1 MGLFGVILL
10 AMSLSM
16 DSMGIGISYGLRK
29 VRISLIVKII
39 ISLIS
44 IIFTAASIFI
54 GELILLIIDKD
65 IAKLMGCLMLI
76 VLGAF
81 IIYQALKKNQKDKK
95 SIRPMTRSFMLKSF
109 GITIKII
116 RDPISC
122 DFDRSSHIDIKEAIY
137 LGVALSIDS
146 FGAGISSAVSGLDS
160 YFIPLAVG
168 LCQFLFLSGGIILGK
183 KISTLKKVDSKVFV
197 VASGVLLIVLAFIR
211 YFI

>member
-1 MGLFGVILL
+1 MGLFGIILL

-29 VRISLIVKII
+29 VRISFIVKII

-44 IIFTAASIFI
+44 IIFTATSIFI

-65 IAKLMGCLMLI
+65 IANLMGCLMLI
-76 VLGAF
+76 GLGVF
-81 IIYQALKKNQKDKK
+81 IIYQALRKNQKDKK

-122 DFDRSSHIDIKEAIY
+122 DFDKSSHIDIKEAIY

-168 LCQFLFLSGGIILGK
+168 LCQFLFLSCGIILGK
-183 KISTLKKVDSKVFV
+183 KISTLKKVDSKIFV
-197 VASGVLLIVLAFIR
+197 VVSGVLLIVLAFIR

>member
-1 MGLFGVILL
+1 MGLFGIILL

-44 IIFTAASIFI
+44 IIFTATSIFI

-65 IAKLMGCLMLI
+65 IAKLLGCLMLI
-76 VLGAF
+76 GLGAF
-81 IIYQALKKNQKDKK
+81 IIYQALRKNQKDKK

-146 FGAGISSAVSGLDS
+146 FGAGISSVVSGLDS

-183 KISTLKKVDSKVFV
+183 KISTLKKVDSKIFV